1 MQQITNEQMKAELAS
16 KELTLETMM
25 RTIATVM
32 NGEMCNSI
40 RKDLIA
46 QALSAQDGY
55 VNPEKLAA
63 VDLEKLAKT
72 VNTALLCLTARAMTD
87 LVFEIWGDDTAK
99 AIAHEM
105 DEIGIDGCLE
115 MLRHFIK
122 DCDDVA

>member
-16 KELTLETMM
+16 TEMTLETMM
-25 RTIATVM
+25 RTIATIM
-32 NGEMCNSI
+32 NSETCNSI

-46 QALSAQDGY
+46 QALSEQDGD
-55 VNPEKLAA
+55 

-72 VNTALLCLTARAMTD
+72 VNTAMLSLAARMVADM
-87 LVFEIWGDDTAK
+87 VIEIWGEDTAE

-115 MLRHFIK
+115 CLEMLRHFIN
-122 DCDDVA
+122 DCDNVA